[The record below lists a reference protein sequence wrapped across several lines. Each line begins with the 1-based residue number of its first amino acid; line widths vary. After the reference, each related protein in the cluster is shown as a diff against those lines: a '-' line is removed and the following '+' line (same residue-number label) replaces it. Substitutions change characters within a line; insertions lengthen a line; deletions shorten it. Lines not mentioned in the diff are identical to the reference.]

1 MSQDIRSYDIKNR
14 PVLAN
19 RTKYTRCTTYYCIL
33 TYEFPLTVENR
44 ADLLA
49 QGLPGRSD
57 ASLGVIF
64 HLHPAPG
71 FHHRLFL
78 CVPPFYYTDHAKKCQ
93 DFDRQINQLFTGST
107 HRQLRP
113 GSHRESP
120 PTPAWPLPGL
130 RLSLC
135 GSNTSCRRS
144 HAIPYTCGPGNHRS
158 RCAGY
163 TSCYSRTAIHPP
175 SSRPRQSN
183 TSLRVHCMPG
193 IPTLHEDTCRRHS
206 RTTSRSDARFP
217 PHPCIR
223 LRQQWLPLCNALYGQ
238 SQWRSHGYKNRKYFL
253 QSSAFHYFM

>member
-1 MSQDIRSYDIKNR
+1 MRSFLFPARFGYAVCVCGSRAGCGLIDKKIPRSIFMSQDIRSYDIKNR

-71 FHHRLFL
+71 FHHPRLALAFPQIYCLRHRLFL
-78 CVPPFYYTDHAKKCQ
+78 CVTPFYYTDHAKKCQ

-144 HAIPYTCGPGNHRS
+144 HAIPYTCLL
-158 RCAGY
+158 Y
-163 TSCYSRTAIHPP
+163 TSP
-175 SSRPRQSN
+175 SPR
-183 TSLRVHCMPG
+183 
-193 IPTLHEDTCRRHS
+193 
-206 RTTSRSDARFP
+206 DA
-217 PHPCIR
+217 
-223 LRQQWLPLCNALYGQ
+223 
-238 SQWRSHGYKNRKYFL
+238 
-253 QSSAFHYFM
+253 